1 MATNFLTTTN
11 RTRPDSN
18 IAPALLLMAVPFV
31 VGAFLLI
38 WNSGIEESFPYFF
51 ILPWLAL
58 LAIVLLLPSIVLY
71 HQGKFTL
78 YNPLVFATFSYF
90 FPAFVVGG
98 ISLASGWSQPYF
110 LSYIQ
115 DAEYNLPFTIVLIAL
130 GFAGL
135 SIGYFLPFGRRIGE
149 MIDGW
154 LPHTDYEPSAYVTP
168 ALVLLGLG
176 LINTVLAFA
185 LGILGFQKAQEIGT
199 YDGLIFLTTLFWMEA
214 SFMLWLVIF
223 KRGRYTTGTT
233 LLAGMLAATALARV
247 LFSGSRGV
255 LLTVVISIGLAYLLS
270 GREFKFKQAVWA
282 GALLMFA
289 VVGGMIYGSTF
300 RSVKG
305 TEERQDIGQ
314 YTENIFSTFEQVG
327 RSNTT
332 SSFDLALTSI
342 AERLDGL
349 SSVAVVVSN
358 YEQLAPYEEGYGLD
372 SNIQKD
378 LMTFLIPRVIWPD
391 KPVASEPRRYSD
403 LYFNYSENSFTIT
416 PMGDLLRNY
425 GVPGIFI
432 GMLLLGILL
441 RSIYRALIEDQQVVT
456 WHAVMYFMLLT
467 AISYESFYGSIVPY
481 MFKVG
486 TTTAVGLVFIH
497 FLLKRLYFGQAK

>member
-1 MATNFLTTTN
+1 MAANLIPSTLRN
-11 RTRPDSN
+11 RPDTSF
-18 IAPALLLMAVPFV
+18 APALLLMAVPFV
-31 VGAFLLI
+31 IGLFLLV
-38 WNSGIEESFPYFF
+38 WNSGVQDSYPFFF
-51 ILPWLAL
+51 ILPWVAL
-58 LAIVLLLPSIVLY
+58 LASVLAVPSAILY
-71 HQGKFTL
+71 YQGKFTL
-78 YNPLVFATFSYF
+78 YNPLVFATFTYF
-90 FPAFVVGG
+90 FPAFVLGG
-98 ISLASGWSQPYF
+98 ISLAAGWSEPYF

-115 DAEYNLPFTIVLIAL
+115 DSDYNLPYTIVLIIL

-135 SIGYFLPFGRRIGE
+135 SLGYFLPLGRKIGE
-149 MIDGW
+149 MIDRW

-168 ALVLLGLG
+168 ALVLLGVG
-176 LINTVLAFA
+176 LVNTILAFV

-214 SFMLWLVIF
+214 SFLLWLVIF
-223 KRGRYTTGTT
+223 KRRRFNTGTAIV
-233 LLAGMLAATALARV
+233 AGILILTAGSRV

-255 LLTVVISIGLAYLLS
+255 LLSVVVSIGLAYLLS
-270 GREFKFKQAVWA
+270 GREFKFKQAAWSA
-282 GALLMFA
+282 GILTFALI
-289 VVGGMIYGSTF
+289 GGMIYGSTF

-305 TEERQDIGQ
+305 TEEKQDIGE
-314 YTENIFSTFEQVG
+314 YTENIFNTFEQVG

-332 SSFDLALTSI
+332 SSIEYALISL

-349 SSVAVVVSN
+349 SSVAVVVSS

-372 SNIQKD
+372 NNIQKD

-425 GVPGIFI
+425 GVTGIFV
-432 GMLLLGILL
+432 GMLLLGVML
-441 RSIYRALIEDQQVVT
+441 RSIYRALIEDQELVT
-456 WHAVMYFMLLT
+456 WHVVMYFMLLT

-486 TTTAVGLVFIH
+486 TTAAIGLFAIH
-497 FLLKRLYFGQAK
+497 IFLKRLRTGPAK